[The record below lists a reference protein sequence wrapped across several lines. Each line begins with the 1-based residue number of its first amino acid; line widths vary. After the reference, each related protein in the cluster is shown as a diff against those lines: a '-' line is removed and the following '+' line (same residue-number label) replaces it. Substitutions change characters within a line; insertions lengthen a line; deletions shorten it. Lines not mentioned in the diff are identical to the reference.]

1 MFVLFTL
8 VINGRIKE
16 VTNDMSSTIVFAPI
30 YILGNG
36 ETSMKIE
43 KMTID
48 NICGIKHLDLALTK
62 D

>member
-1 MFVLFTL
+1 MEDTGNNLILPQT
-8 VINGRIKE
+8 
-16 VTNDMSSTIVFAPI
+16 

-48 NICGIKHLDLALTK
+48 NICGIKHLDLTFNEGK
-62 D
+62 I